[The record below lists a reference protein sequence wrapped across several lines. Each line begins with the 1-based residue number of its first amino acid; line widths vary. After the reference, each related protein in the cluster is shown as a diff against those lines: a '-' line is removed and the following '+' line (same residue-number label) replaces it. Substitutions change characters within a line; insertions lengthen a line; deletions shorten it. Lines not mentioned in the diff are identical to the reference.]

1 MSEEIDIIDTKKRML
16 KALEESLGIVSVA
29 ASNAGIHRSTHYL
42 WMNNDEDYKKAVE
55 EIHNVCLDF
64 AESKLFENI
73 KGKRETSI
81 IFYLKTRGKNR
92 GYVERQELDLGGDNH
107 FRVEVIRPD
116 EDNTD

>member
-29 ASNAGIHRSTHYL
+29 SSNAGIHRSTHYL
-42 WMNNDEDYKKAVE
+42 WMNNDEDYKRAVE

-81 IFYLKTRGKNR
+81 IFYLKTRGKSR